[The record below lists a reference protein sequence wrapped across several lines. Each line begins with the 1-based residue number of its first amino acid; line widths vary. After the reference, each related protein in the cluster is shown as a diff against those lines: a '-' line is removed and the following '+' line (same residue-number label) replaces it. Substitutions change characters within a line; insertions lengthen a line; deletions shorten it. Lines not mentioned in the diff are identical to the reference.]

1 MTLEEP
7 PAALS
12 SWGFEDFYDPPIEVK
27 NQTCD
32 VAKLIAI
39 LQSRQDCCY

>member
-27 NQTCD
+27 SQTCD
-32 VAKLIAI
+32 VVV
-39 LQSRQDCCY
+39 QQDWNMSI